1 MARWFLEDLRRVID
15 LTAIEYFNQARL
27 LNVEINTLIEESQ
40 SIRDMATKVTSV
52 MTDMPGAPLKNNDGY
67 EETLIKL
74 ADYDKAINNNIDRLV
89 DLKHSMIEIINQLPK
104 MEYRIV
110 LVKRYLFNKCWAQI
124 AVDMGYEKRQVQR
137 FHDNAI
143 RIINKTCH
151 IMS

>member
-1 MARWFLEDLRRVID
+1 MVRWFWVDLRQVIE
-15 LTAIEYFNQARL
+15 LTAIEFFNQARL
-27 LNVEINTLIEESQ
+27 LDVEINALIEESQ

-52 MTDMPGAPLKNNDGY
+52 MTDMPGSPLKNNDGY
-67 EETLIKL
+67 EETLVKL
-74 ADYDKAINNNIDRLV
+74 ADYNREINSKIDNLV

-104 MEYRIV
+104 MEHRIV
-110 LVKRYLFNKCWAQI
+110 LVKRYLFNKCWEQI

-151 IMS
+151 TMS